1 MKFGTVAIIGRSNVG
16 KSTLLNRLLG
26 EKISIVSSK
35 PQTTRTRVM
44 GIVHAKGAQ
53 IAFLDTPGLHKPDHL
68 LNRRMVRAAVDTLED
83 ADVLYMLMDATSRP
97 GPGDLSAIKYMK
109 EALAKQPRPVILV
122 MTKIDLVN
130 KHKMLPVLDQYAQL
144 FAWTEVVP
152 VSAQVN
158 DNVERLLAVTVPYLP
173 SGEGLYGEDMV
184 TDQTMRT
191 LAAEMI
197 REKVIQATEDEVPYA
212 TAVEI
217 DEFVEEE
224 RLAKIRASIMVE
236 RETQKG
242 ILIGKHG
249 ERLKSIG
256 TQARLDMEK
265 VFGMKVFLELW
276 VKVRKDWREDEQA
289 LVQLGY

>member
-44 GIVHAKGAQ
+44 GIVHAEGAQ

-68 LNRRMVRAAVDTLED
+68 LNRRMVRAAVETLED
-83 ADVLYMLMDATSRP
+83 ADVLYMLMEATSRP

-109 EALAKQPRPVILV
+109 EALSKQPRPVILV

-173 SGEGLYGEDMV
+173 SGEGLYGEDVV

-217 DEFVEEE
+217 DEFVEEG

-242 ILIGKHG
+242 ILIGKQG

-265 VFGMKVFLELW
+265 VFEMKVFLELW

>member
-44 GIVHAKGAQ
+44 GIVHAEGAQ

-173 SGEGLYGEDMV
+173 SGEGLYGEDVV

>member
-44 GIVHAKGAQ
+44 GIVHAEGAQ

-68 LNRRMVRAAVDTLED
+68 LNRRMVRTAVDTLED

-173 SGEGLYGEDMV
+173 SGEGLYGEDVV

-217 DEFVEEE
+217 DEFVEEG

-242 ILIGKHG
+242 ILIGKQG

>member
-44 GIVHAKGAQ
+44 GVVHAEGAQ
-53 IAFLDTPGLHKPDHL
+53 IAFLDTPGLHKPEHL
-68 LNRRMVRAAVDTLED
+68 LNRRMVRAAVETLEE
-83 ADVLYMLMDATSRP
+83 ADVLYMLMEATSLP

-109 EALAKQPRPVILV
+109 EALAKHQRPVILV
-122 MTKIDLVN
+122 VTKIDLVN
-130 KHKMLPVLDQYAQL
+130 KHKMLPVLEQYAKL
-144 FAWTEVVP
+144 FTWTEVVP
-152 VSAQVN
+152 VSAQAD
-158 DNVERLLAVTVPYLP
+158 DNIERLLAVTVPYLP
-173 SGEGLYGEDMV
+173 SGERVYGEDVV

-197 REKVIQATEDEVPYA
+197 REKVIEATEDEVPYA

-217 DEFVEEE
+217 DEFVEQGK
-224 RLAKIRASIMVE
+224 LAKIKASIVVE

-276 VKVRKDWREDEQA
+276 VKVRNAWREDEQT
-289 LVQLGY
+289 LVELGY

>member
-26 EKISIVSSK
+26 EKIAIVSSK

-44 GIVHAKGAQ
+44 GVVHAEGAQ

-68 LNRRMVRAAVDTLED
+68 LNRRMVRAAVETLED
-83 ADVLYMLMDATSRP
+83 ADVLYMLMEATSRP

-122 MTKIDLVN
+122 ITKIDLVN
-130 KHKMLPVLDQYAQL
+130 KHKMLPVLDQYANL

-152 VSAQVN
+152 VSAQGN

-173 SGEGLYGEDMV
+173 SGEGLYGEDVV

-217 DEFVEEE
+217 DEFVEEG
-224 RLAKIRASIMVE
+224 RLAKVRASIMVE

-249 ERLKSIG
+249 ERLKTIG

-265 VFGMKVFLELW
+265 IFGMKVFLELW